1 MGRAAPRQAGALQVA
16 ESSCSEVCAAL
27 LVATARGTRRRVR
40 ACARRGTHPRQIERY
55 LLRDCVSVPL
65 VPAVSWWCAAL
76 WFLARAQSLVPL

>member
-40 ACARRGTHPRQIERY
+40 ACARRCTRPRQIERY
-55 LLRDCVSVPL
+55 LETVSRFRSFLPCPGGAPRSGSLRAP
-65 VPAVSWWCAAL
+65 
-76 WFLARAQSLVPL
+76 RA